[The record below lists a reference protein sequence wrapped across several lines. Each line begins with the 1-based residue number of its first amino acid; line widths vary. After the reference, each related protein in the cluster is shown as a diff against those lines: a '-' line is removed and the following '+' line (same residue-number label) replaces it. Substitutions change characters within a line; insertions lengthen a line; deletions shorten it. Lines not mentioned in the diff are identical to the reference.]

1 MTERKFTFRL
11 QTVLDVHEMETER
24 ARLELSQASNKVRA
38 QSAKVDQIRA
48 EIDESQKPGLAPS
61 NSQVALLRRDG
72 TYRMQ
77 LQRELAKEERLLSAL
92 LRAEADSRKKLI
104 RKRTKEETVRSLR
117 DTALTEHRLE
127 NNRIENNETDELAM
141 IAASRRRRKSA

>member
-24 ARLELSQASNKVRA
+24 ARLELSQASKKVVA
-38 QSAKVDQIRA
+38 QTAKVDRIRA
-48 EIDESQKPGLAPS
+48 EIDEAQKPGATTP
-61 NSQVALLRRDG
+61 NNRVALLRRDG

-77 LQRELAKEERLLSAL
+77 LQRELSKEERLLSAL
-92 LRAEADSRKKLI
+92 LRAEAESRRKLI
-104 RKRTKEETVRSLR
+104 RKRKKEETVRSLR

-127 NNRIENNETDELAM
+127 NNRLENNETDELAM